1 MYLLI
6 QWKIFPCSNFKT
18 HRRGTRNESSSLLFY
33 FGFITESTESSY
45 IRLETEKNSIV
56 LNILQLHRMSKQ
68 QDEDPMEKGAWDG
81 KACGAIAFALNF
93 SLVTFFGSRQKKWQ
107 IYNWNKQ
114 LRAPW
119 KVIYLFLIF
128 KLLAIGITTRQRA
141 PSQSIL

>member
-33 FGFITESTESSY
+33 FGFITESSESSY
-45 IRLETEKNSIV
+45 IRPETEKNSIV

-68 QDEDPMEKGAWDG
+68 QDEDPMEKGARDG
-81 KACGAIAFALNF
+81 KAEACPDEDRGAIAFALNF
-93 SLVTFFGSRQKKWQ
+93 SLVTYFVSRQKKWQ

-128 KLLAIGITTRQRA
+128 KLLAIGIK
-141 PSQSIL
+141 